1 MQRKIQDRQRERA
14 WEMYETGDSITDIAK
29 SINISYTSAWGLTE
43 GRRQGFKNR
52 SEYQEHLAVQK
63 GFKNLNEYMEHL
75 AVKKGFKN
83 RSEYQEHLAVQKG
96 FKNLSKYREHLA
108 VKRSQRHTNKE
119 LSDLIKYS
127 LKKLGKNQ
135 TWLAEQIGVTRQ
147 TVSSYIHGKNIPL
160 EETLSLLFS
169 TLEIKRKPKS
179 LDELV
184 EE

>member
-43 GRRQGFKNR
+43 GRRQGFKN
-52 SEYQEHLAVQK
+52 
-63 GFKNLNEYMEHL
+63 LNEYMEHL
-75 AVKKGFKN
+75 AVK
-83 RSEYQEHLAVQKG
+83 KG

>member
-43 GRRQGFKNR
+43 GRRQ
-52 SEYQEHLAVQK
+52 
-63 GFKNLNEYMEHL
+63 
-75 AVKKGFKN
+75 GFKN

>member
-43 GRRQGFKNR
+43 GRRQ
-52 SEYQEHLAVQK
+52 